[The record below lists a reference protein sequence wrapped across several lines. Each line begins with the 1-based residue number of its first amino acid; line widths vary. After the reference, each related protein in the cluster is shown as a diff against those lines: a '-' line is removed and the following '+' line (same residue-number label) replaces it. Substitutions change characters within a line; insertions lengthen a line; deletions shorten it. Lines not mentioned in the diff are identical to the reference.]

1 MGTKNAIEYG
11 RLGVRSAVCVFALI
25 GLLIGL
31 GLVAGCGQKEQA
43 QAASPAA
50 ARPPVPVVVA
60 TVQQRDV
67 PVQFSGIGNAEA
79 FQTVQIRSQV
89 NGQIEGVHFK
99 EGQDVRKGQL
109 LFTLDKRPFEAE
121 VEKAIG
127 TLQRDEAQAANSAA
141 QAVRYNALE
150 EQGVIAHQLAD
161 QQRAQAKAD
170 AAVVNADK
178 AAVNAA
184 RVQLQYTEIRAP
196 LDARAG
202 AMMINL
208 GNLVKANDT
217 PFLVQLNQ
225 ITPIYVTFSVP
236 ETQIDAVRR
245 YAEQKL
251 DVLANPKGQPES
263 RDRGK
268 LTFIDNGVDMTTG
281 TVKLKATFPNP
292 RRQLLPG
299 QFVDVVLNLSV
310 QKNAILVPTKAVQV
324 GQQGDYVYVVNDQN
338 VAEVKPVATAGVFQ
352 DFTIIAKGVQPGER
366 VITEGQLRVA
376 PNAKVN
382 PSNTPAD
389 NSSQSNKMGGEL

>member
-1 MGTKNAIEYG
+1 MRKNKAIEYG
-11 RLGVRSAVCVFALI
+11 HAAQSYIWLFVLIAVSF
-25 GLLIGL
+25 
-31 GLVAGCGQKEQA
+31 VAGCGQKEQA
-43 QAASPAA
+43 QAASPNG

-109 LFTLDKRPFEAE
+109 LFTLDKRPFEADLE
-121 VEKAIG
+121 RAIG
-127 TLQRDEAQAANSAA
+127 TMQKDEAQAANSAV
-141 QAVRYNALE
+141 QATRYNLLE

-170 AAVVNADK
+170 ASVVNADK
-178 AAVNAA
+178 AAVNSA
-184 RVQLQYTEIRAP
+184 RVQLQYTDIKAP

-202 AMMINL
+202 AIMINL

-225 ITPIYVTFSVP
+225 ITPIFVTFSVP
-236 ETQIDAVRR
+236 EGQIDAVRR
-245 YAEQKL
+245 YAAQQL
-251 DVLANPKGQPES
+251 DVRANPKGQTET
-263 RDRGK
+263 REKGK

-281 TVKLKATFPNP
+281 TVKLKATFPNQ

-299 QFVDVVLNLSV
+299 QFVDVVLDLSV

-338 VAEVKPVATAGVFQ
+338 TAEPKPVVTAGAYQ
-352 DFTIIAKGVQPGER
+352 DFTIIAKGLQPGER

-382 PSNTPAD
+382 PSNTPAA
-389 NSSQSNKMGGEL
+389 NSSQSNTMGGGL